1 MAQEPGPVSILVLC
15 FPLPVAWKYSSHC
28 SRQTQEQ
35 HPQFWFRC
43 ARRNGFEGPQLDS
56 VLIQNTAQCWRNE
69 ESKFKLMGWCFAQLL
84 LKGAS
89 GVHLMECVSL
99 CVQGSISWIEG
110 YCVHCR
116 DPVGKAVIHFHPHSQ
131 SVPGRASYWTGCGA
145 SSTLSGHSE
154 IDFTNISCVPGG
166 LMRTKWTLRRID
178 STLALLQNL
187 ITLILQKFICV
198 LQCWC

>member
-99 CVQGSISWIEG
+99 CVHGSISWIEG

-131 SVPGRASYWTGCGA
+131 CSWKSQLLNWLWCFQHLVWSFWNWFHKYFMCAR
-145 SSTLSGHSE
+145 
-154 IDFTNISCVPGG
+154 
-166 LMRTKWTLRRID
+166 RTKWTLRRID